1 MKICVLGFGHVG
13 SQLARLWTAAG
24 HRLLASLRTCSKHI
38 DAVQKLGIE
47 ILEPRLAIQDAEVIA
62 LALPWQSVDVALHSL
77 GPLNGQILI
86 DATNPINSDLNVIV
100 PGPGSG
106 GQQIAAWF
114 PKARVVKAFNTIGAT
129 YLGNTAFDI
138 YYCSDD
144 PEAAGVT
151 HHLIE
156 DTQMRPVNV
165 GPLKNAAYLEQM
177 AGLWIDLA
185 VKGRIQ
191 GPFGFNLVREHGR

>member
-13 SQLARLWTAAG
+13 SQLAQLWSATG
-24 HRLLASLRTCSKHI
+24 HRLRAGLRTGSKHI
-38 DAVQKLGIE
+38 DAAQKLGIE
-47 ILEPRLAIQDAEVIA
+47 TLEPPLAVQDAEVIA
-62 LALPWQSVDVALHSL
+62 LALPWQFVDEALHSL
-77 GPLNGQILI
+77 GPLSGQILI
-86 DATNPINSDLNVIV
+86 DATNPLNSDLNVMV
-100 PGPGSG
+100 PEPGSG
-106 GQQIAAWF
+106 EQQIAAWF

-129 YLGNTAFDI
+129 YLGNAAFDI

-144 PEAAGVT
+144 LEAAGVT

-156 DTQMRPVNV
+156 DAQMRPVNV

>member
-13 SQLARLWTAAG
+13 SQLARLWSAAG
-24 HRLLASLRTCSKHI
+24 HRVLAGLRSESKHI
-38 DAVQKLGIE
+38 NAAQKLGIE
-47 ILEPRLAIQDAEVIA
+47 ILEPRLAIQDAEAIA
-62 LALPWQSVDVALHSL
+62 LALPWQSVDEALHSL
-77 GPLNGQILI
+77 GPLKGQILI
-86 DATNPINSDLNVIV
+86 DATNPINSNLNVIV
-100 PGPGSG
+100 PEPGSG

-114 PKARVVKAFNTIGAT
+114 PKARVAKAFNTIGAT
-129 YLGNTAFDI
+129 YLGNTTFDI

-144 PEAAGVT
+144 PGAAGVT

-156 DTQMRPVNV
+156 DAQMRPVNV

-191 GPFGFNLVREHGR
+191 GAFGFNLVKEHGR